1 MSLVTRGVNSAF
13 TARPTTAW
21 VVERAETVQAEP
33 MARIDLPPGDDLEV
47 MRAFALAPG
56 LAAGANA
63 YDAAVWQSTLDWR
76 LHELVRMRVAQINQC
91 TVCLGWRTPQ
101 AVEAGVTDELLA
113 NVDRAAELDD
123 YTAAEKVA
131 IEYAT
136 RFSTDSANIDDAF
149 MDRMKAHFDAGE
161 IVELTL
167 VIGKYVA
174 LGRFMQVLGLDQACD
189 LQGALSA
196 NA

>member
-1 MSLVTRGVNSAF
+1 
-13 TARPTTAW
+13 
-21 VVERAETVQAEP
+21 
-33 MARIDLPPGDDLEV
+33 MARIDLPDGPELDV
-47 MRAFALAPG
+47 MKAFALRPD

-63 YDAAVWQSTLDWR
+63 YDQAVWGSTLDWR

-101 AVEAGVTDELLA
+101 AVEAGVTEELLA
-113 NVDRAAELDD
+113 NVHRAAELDV

-131 IEYAT
+131 IEYAA
-136 RFSTDSANIDDAF
+136 RFCTDSANIDDELLA
-149 MDRMKAHFDAGE
+149 RLGAHFDSGE

-167 VIGKYVA
+167 VIGKYLA

-189 LQGALSA
+189 LQFDDTGTVVAR
-196 NA
+196 